1 MGEERERNET
11 RKGKGIAA
19 VRWRGREWVH
29 WESHVGYTKL
39 VENTLESEYW
49 YPIAS
54 TVPRL

>member
-11 RKGKGIAA
+11 RKGKGI
-19 VRWRGREWVH
+19 VRGEWVH